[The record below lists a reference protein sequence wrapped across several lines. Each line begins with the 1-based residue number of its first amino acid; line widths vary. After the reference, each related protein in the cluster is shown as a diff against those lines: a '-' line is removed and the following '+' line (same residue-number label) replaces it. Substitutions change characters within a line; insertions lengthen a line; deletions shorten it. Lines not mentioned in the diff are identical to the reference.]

1 MTKRFFL
8 TMCVSGVFMTTGVQ
22 AFTPIQVN
30 GAVSYNHR
38 LAKSG
43 GSETTSQYIQ
53 GDIGFRSFI
62 WQPWFVLWSADF
74 SRAFTDTESDSYSS
88 NDNVWSGDLA
98 FEVFSRSRFPF
109 TLTMSRYNSAIS
121 SVDEH
126 SLIDFDTTSTSTKLR
141 VNQAY
146 SALSGS
152 YYNAWYNTARWE
164 SEATPQVKTE
174 NMGVAA
180 SMRFTYQTL
189 QMNFNMLETDYGPE
203 SSSEGTSF
211 TATHLFSPGPDFSV
225 TSVFALSADEVQSA
239 VSAVS
244 EVTTADDLSASS
256 SFYWRPEYS
265 DLSMNGA
272 VRFRHSESGSSDP
285 LVEDAVL
292 RDLSGS
298 MGMNYRLTRKVRLFA
313 SVSVG
318 ISEEEG
324 ESRIWNSSQ
333 VLGGSFNSDAYYF
346 GKTIWRWNSSL
357 SGTNTFERGA
367 GTDDSSQALNF
378 GLGHSLTRSWML
390 SRASSASFM
399 FSQGAGASKSS
410 GVDEIG
416 KSLTNS
422 ARLSFTQSDRSGSTN
437 AWLTVQDNRSIG
449 EDSSQQQ
456 VMAQFSRDQTMSRV
470 SRLNGNLSYSWSRQ
484 DQPETLVAGD
494 DQSRVSKGGSGSMT
508 YVHSRVFG
516 VYRLQF
522 NSLLSLQQASAF
534 AGEKVIAS
542 KWDNNLMY
550 NIGLLSAGLS
560 YNFIKQEGRP
570 TYISRLFRV
579 TRRF

>member
-1 MTKRFFL
+1 
-8 TMCVSGVFMTTGVQ
+8 MCASGAFMTAGAQ

-38 LAKSG
+38 LSKSG
-43 GSETTSQYIQ
+43 GAETTSQYIQ

-74 SRAFTDTESDSYSS
+74 SKAFTDTESDSYSS
-88 NDNVWSGDLA
+88 EDNVWSGDLG
-98 FEVFSRSRFPF
+98 FDVFSRSRFPF
-109 TLTMSRYNSAIS
+109 TLTLSRYNSAIS
-121 SVDEH
+121 STDEH
-126 SLIDFDTTSTSTKLR
+126 SLVDFDTTSTSTKLR

-152 YYNAWYNTARWE
+152 YYNAWYNAAKWE
-164 SEATPQVKTE
+164 SEAVPEVTTANV
-174 NMGVAA
+174 GVAA
-180 SMRFTYQTL
+180 SMRFIYQTL
-189 QMNFNMLETDYGPE
+189 QLNFNALKTDSGSE
-203 SSSEGTSF
+203 STSEGKSF

-225 TSVFALSADEVQSA
+225 TSAFALSSDEFQAFSD
-239 VSAVS
+239 
-244 EVTTADDLSASS
+244 VTTSDELSASS

-272 VRFRHSESGSSDP
+272 VRFKHSEAGSNDP
-285 LVEDAVL
+285 LVEDSVL

-298 MGMNYRLTRKVRLFA
+298 MGVNYRLTRKVRLFA
-313 SVSVG
+313 SVSAG
-318 ISEEEG
+318 ISEEQ
-324 ESRIWNSSQ
+324 ESDRVASSTQ

-357 SGTNTFERGA
+357 SGSNTFTRGG
-367 GTDDSSQALNF
+367 GTDDSSQALNL
-378 GLGHSLTRSWML
+378 GLGHTLTRSWML
-390 SRASSASFM
+390 SRASSTSFM
-399 FSQGAGASKSS
+399 FSQGVAASKTS

-416 KSLTNS
+416 KSLTNN
-422 ARLSFTQSDRSGSTN
+422 ARLTFSQSDRSGSTS

-470 SRLNGNLSYSWSRQ
+470 SSLNGNLSYSWSRQ
-484 DQPETLVAGD
+484 DQPETLAAGE
-494 DQSRVSKGGSGSMT
+494 DQSRVSKGGSGSMN

-516 VYRLQF
+516 IYRLQF

-560 YNFIKQEGRP
+560 YNFIKQEGRS
-570 TYISRLFRV
+570 TYITRLFRV